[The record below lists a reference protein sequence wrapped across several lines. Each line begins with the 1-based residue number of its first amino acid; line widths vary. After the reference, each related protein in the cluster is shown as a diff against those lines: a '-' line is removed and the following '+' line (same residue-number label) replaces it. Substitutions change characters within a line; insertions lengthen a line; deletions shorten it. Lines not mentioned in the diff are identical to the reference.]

1 MAPGAEWPTL
11 AGLVRHLL
19 LSCSTLAGL
28 FDPKSR
34 TLAASPPRSTAQG
47 QSRRA
52 CGLDVGLAV
61 GEPRTRHAAQSV
73 QCTLYLHPNYYRE
86 YRALRYGLCAYG
98 FMGLSHGL
106 SLSHTHIKYNRELF
120 IARAIPVSHT
130 CAHLRTVVRS
140 AFTFLIRT
148 L

>member
-61 GEPRTRHAAQSV
+61 GEPHAAQSV
-73 QCTLYLHPNYYRE
+73 HSVHFIYTQIITENTE
-86 YRALRYGLCAYG
+86 LCG
-98 FMGLSHGL
+98 MRMGLYVYISHRM
-106 SLSHTHIKYNRELF
+106 LSHTGH
-120 IARAIPVSHT
+120 
-130 CAHLRTVVRS
+130 
-140 AFTFLIRT
+140 
-148 L
+148 